1 MKLDNIEKIII
12 PKIEEEGFEIEYVE
26 FVKEGDNNILRVV
39 IDNPNGNVAIDDCE
53 KISRKIEDDIDKNI
67 DKEYVLEV
75 SSAGLERQLK
85 NIKLF
90 EKYIGSEVYVKL
102 YKKLDDKK
110 EITGILKSVNDNNIV
125 IESLEK
131 EYIFNIKDIAVA
143 HTIYDFDNADVL
155 SIIGSGDQYFTAML
169 AGAKSVTV
177 FDLNVNAWHHFV
189 LKFMAIRYLSYEEF
203 WQFFITDGLD
213 NLKLY
218 LKIRDYLPSNVK
230 DFFDLVK
237 ITKLKFSNI
246 KVKSCF
252 MDSFKQKDYLRMLP
266 YLNEENY
273 YKLQE
278 LLKKRKLPNF
288 IIKDFSDISFCSSRL
303 SASKSILNGTRIT
316 NVVPT
321 PSSLSKVIVPPIFS
335 ISFLVM
341 GIPRPVPAYFVRLP
355 ESSCAKGSKI
365 RFWNAS
371 DIPIPVSRQMN
382 SIVAISV
389 RWDGSSWQ
397 LI

>member
-102 YKKLDDKK
+102 YKKFDDKK

-143 HTIYDFDNADVL
+143 HTIYDFDNAFKNKD
-155 SIIGSGDQYFTAML
+155 
-169 AGAKSVTV
+169 
-177 FDLNVNAWHHFV
+177 NVN
-189 LKFMAIRYLSYEEF
+189 I
-203 WQFFITDGLD
+203 
-213 NLKLY
+213 N
-218 LKIRDYLPSNVK
+218 
-230 DFFDLVK
+230 
-237 ITKLKFSNI
+237 KLKKF
-246 KVKSCF
+246 
-252 MDSFKQKDYLRMLP
+252 
-266 YLNEENY
+266 
-273 YKLQE
+273 
-278 LLKKRKLPNF
+278 
-288 IIKDFSDISFCSSRL
+288 
-303 SASKSILNGTRIT
+303 
-316 NVVPT
+316 
-321 PSSLSKVIVPPIFS
+321 
-335 ISFLVM
+335 
-341 GIPRPVPAYFVRLP
+341 
-355 ESSCAKGSKI
+355 
-365 RFWNAS
+365 
-371 DIPIPVSRQMN
+371 
-382 SIVAISV
+382 
-389 RWDGSSWQ
+389 
-397 LI
+397 

>member
-125 IESLEK
+125 IGSLEK

-143 HTIYDFDNADVL
+143 HTIYDFDNAFKNKD
-155 SIIGSGDQYFTAML
+155 
-169 AGAKSVTV
+169 
-177 FDLNVNAWHHFV
+177 NVN
-189 LKFMAIRYLSYEEF
+189 I
-203 WQFFITDGLD
+203 
-213 NLKLY
+213 N
-218 LKIRDYLPSNVK
+218 
-230 DFFDLVK
+230 
-237 ITKLKFSNI
+237 KLKKF
-246 KVKSCF
+246 
-252 MDSFKQKDYLRMLP
+252 
-266 YLNEENY
+266 
-273 YKLQE
+273 
-278 LLKKRKLPNF
+278 
-288 IIKDFSDISFCSSRL
+288 
-303 SASKSILNGTRIT
+303 
-316 NVVPT
+316 
-321 PSSLSKVIVPPIFS
+321 
-335 ISFLVM
+335 
-341 GIPRPVPAYFVRLP
+341 
-355 ESSCAKGSKI
+355 
-365 RFWNAS
+365 
-371 DIPIPVSRQMN
+371 
-382 SIVAISV
+382 
-389 RWDGSSWQ
+389 
-397 LI
+397 

>member
-125 IESLEK
+125 IESLGK

-143 HTIYDFDNADVL
+143 HTIYDFDNAFKNKD
-155 SIIGSGDQYFTAML
+155 
-169 AGAKSVTV
+169 
-177 FDLNVNAWHHFV
+177 NVN
-189 LKFMAIRYLSYEEF
+189 I
-203 WQFFITDGLD
+203 
-213 NLKLY
+213 N
-218 LKIRDYLPSNVK
+218 
-230 DFFDLVK
+230 
-237 ITKLKFSNI
+237 KLKKF
-246 KVKSCF
+246 
-252 MDSFKQKDYLRMLP
+252 
-266 YLNEENY
+266 
-273 YKLQE
+273 
-278 LLKKRKLPNF
+278 
-288 IIKDFSDISFCSSRL
+288 
-303 SASKSILNGTRIT
+303 
-316 NVVPT
+316 
-321 PSSLSKVIVPPIFS
+321 
-335 ISFLVM
+335 
-341 GIPRPVPAYFVRLP
+341 
-355 ESSCAKGSKI
+355 
-365 RFWNAS
+365 
-371 DIPIPVSRQMN
+371 
-382 SIVAISV
+382 
-389 RWDGSSWQ
+389 
-397 LI
+397 

>member
-143 HTIYDFDNADVL
+143 HTIYDFDNAFKNKD
-155 SIIGSGDQYFTAML
+155 
-169 AGAKSVTV
+169 
-177 FDLNVNAWHHFV
+177 
-189 LKFMAIRYLSYEEF
+189 
-203 WQFFITDGLD
+203 
-213 NLKLY
+213 
-218 LKIRDYLPSNVK
+218 NVK
-230 DFFDLVK
+230 
-237 ITKLKFSNI
+237 INKLKKF
-246 KVKSCF
+246 
-252 MDSFKQKDYLRMLP
+252 
-266 YLNEENY
+266 
-273 YKLQE
+273 
-278 LLKKRKLPNF
+278 
-288 IIKDFSDISFCSSRL
+288 
-303 SASKSILNGTRIT
+303 
-316 NVVPT
+316 
-321 PSSLSKVIVPPIFS
+321 
-335 ISFLVM
+335 
-341 GIPRPVPAYFVRLP
+341 
-355 ESSCAKGSKI
+355 
-365 RFWNAS
+365 
-371 DIPIPVSRQMN
+371 
-382 SIVAISV
+382 
-389 RWDGSSWQ
+389 
-397 LI
+397 

>member
-53 KISRKIEDDIDKNI
+53 KISRKIEGDIDKNI

-143 HTIYDFDNADVL
+143 HTIYDFDNAFKNKD
-155 SIIGSGDQYFTAML
+155 
-169 AGAKSVTV
+169 
-177 FDLNVNAWHHFV
+177 NVN
-189 LKFMAIRYLSYEEF
+189 I
-203 WQFFITDGLD
+203 
-213 NLKLY
+213 N
-218 LKIRDYLPSNVK
+218 
-230 DFFDLVK
+230 
-237 ITKLKFSNI
+237 KLKKF
-246 KVKSCF
+246 
-252 MDSFKQKDYLRMLP
+252 
-266 YLNEENY
+266 
-273 YKLQE
+273 
-278 LLKKRKLPNF
+278 
-288 IIKDFSDISFCSSRL
+288 
-303 SASKSILNGTRIT
+303 
-316 NVVPT
+316 
-321 PSSLSKVIVPPIFS
+321 
-335 ISFLVM
+335 
-341 GIPRPVPAYFVRLP
+341 
-355 ESSCAKGSKI
+355 
-365 RFWNAS
+365 
-371 DIPIPVSRQMN
+371 
-382 SIVAISV
+382 
-389 RWDGSSWQ
+389 
-397 LI
+397 

>member
-1 MKLDNIEKIII
+1 MKLGNIEKIII

-143 HTIYDFDNADVL
+143 HTIYDFDNAFKNKD
-155 SIIGSGDQYFTAML
+155 
-169 AGAKSVTV
+169 
-177 FDLNVNAWHHFV
+177 NVN
-189 LKFMAIRYLSYEEF
+189 I
-203 WQFFITDGLD
+203 
-213 NLKLY
+213 N
-218 LKIRDYLPSNVK
+218 
-230 DFFDLVK
+230 
-237 ITKLKFSNI
+237 KLKKF
-246 KVKSCF
+246 
-252 MDSFKQKDYLRMLP
+252 
-266 YLNEENY
+266 
-273 YKLQE
+273 
-278 LLKKRKLPNF
+278 
-288 IIKDFSDISFCSSRL
+288 
-303 SASKSILNGTRIT
+303 
-316 NVVPT
+316 
-321 PSSLSKVIVPPIFS
+321 
-335 ISFLVM
+335 
-341 GIPRPVPAYFVRLP
+341 
-355 ESSCAKGSKI
+355 
-365 RFWNAS
+365 
-371 DIPIPVSRQMN
+371 
-382 SIVAISV
+382 
-389 RWDGSSWQ
+389 
-397 LI
+397 

>member
-131 EYIFNIKDIAVA
+131 EYIFNIKDIEVA
-143 HTIYDFDNADVL
+143 HTIYDFDNAFKNKD
-155 SIIGSGDQYFTAML
+155 
-169 AGAKSVTV
+169 
-177 FDLNVNAWHHFV
+177 NVN
-189 LKFMAIRYLSYEEF
+189 I
-203 WQFFITDGLD
+203 
-213 NLKLY
+213 N
-218 LKIRDYLPSNVK
+218 
-230 DFFDLVK
+230 
-237 ITKLKFSNI
+237 KLKKF
-246 KVKSCF
+246 
-252 MDSFKQKDYLRMLP
+252 
-266 YLNEENY
+266 
-273 YKLQE
+273 
-278 LLKKRKLPNF
+278 
-288 IIKDFSDISFCSSRL
+288 
-303 SASKSILNGTRIT
+303 
-316 NVVPT
+316 
-321 PSSLSKVIVPPIFS
+321 
-335 ISFLVM
+335 
-341 GIPRPVPAYFVRLP
+341 
-355 ESSCAKGSKI
+355 
-365 RFWNAS
+365 
-371 DIPIPVSRQMN
+371 
-382 SIVAISV
+382 
-389 RWDGSSWQ
+389 
-397 LI
+397 

>member
-90 EKYIGSEVYVKL
+90 EKYIGCEVYVKL

-143 HTIYDFDNADVL
+143 HTIYDFDNAFKNKD
-155 SIIGSGDQYFTAML
+155 
-169 AGAKSVTV
+169 
-177 FDLNVNAWHHFV
+177 NVN
-189 LKFMAIRYLSYEEF
+189 I
-203 WQFFITDGLD
+203 
-213 NLKLY
+213 N
-218 LKIRDYLPSNVK
+218 
-230 DFFDLVK
+230 
-237 ITKLKFSNI
+237 KLKKF
-246 KVKSCF
+246 
-252 MDSFKQKDYLRMLP
+252 
-266 YLNEENY
+266 
-273 YKLQE
+273 
-278 LLKKRKLPNF
+278 
-288 IIKDFSDISFCSSRL
+288 
-303 SASKSILNGTRIT
+303 
-316 NVVPT
+316 
-321 PSSLSKVIVPPIFS
+321 
-335 ISFLVM
+335 
-341 GIPRPVPAYFVRLP
+341 
-355 ESSCAKGSKI
+355 
-365 RFWNAS
+365 
-371 DIPIPVSRQMN
+371 
-382 SIVAISV
+382 
-389 RWDGSSWQ
+389 
-397 LI
+397 

>member
-12 PKIEEEGFEIEYVE
+12 PKIEEKGFEIEYVE

-143 HTIYDFDNADVL
+143 HTIYDFDNAFKNKD
-155 SIIGSGDQYFTAML
+155 
-169 AGAKSVTV
+169 
-177 FDLNVNAWHHFV
+177 NVN
-189 LKFMAIRYLSYEEF
+189 I
-203 WQFFITDGLD
+203 
-213 NLKLY
+213 N
-218 LKIRDYLPSNVK
+218 
-230 DFFDLVK
+230 
-237 ITKLKFSNI
+237 KLKKF
-246 KVKSCF
+246 
-252 MDSFKQKDYLRMLP
+252 
-266 YLNEENY
+266 
-273 YKLQE
+273 
-278 LLKKRKLPNF
+278 
-288 IIKDFSDISFCSSRL
+288 
-303 SASKSILNGTRIT
+303 
-316 NVVPT
+316 
-321 PSSLSKVIVPPIFS
+321 
-335 ISFLVM
+335 
-341 GIPRPVPAYFVRLP
+341 
-355 ESSCAKGSKI
+355 
-365 RFWNAS
+365 
-371 DIPIPVSRQMN
+371 
-382 SIVAISV
+382 
-389 RWDGSSWQ
+389 
-397 LI
+397 

>member
-26 FVKEGDNNILRVV
+26 FVKEGNNNIFRVV

-143 HTIYDFDNADVL
+143 HTIYDFDNAFKNKD
-155 SIIGSGDQYFTAML
+155 
-169 AGAKSVTV
+169 
-177 FDLNVNAWHHFV
+177 NVN
-189 LKFMAIRYLSYEEF
+189 I
-203 WQFFITDGLD
+203 
-213 NLKLY
+213 N
-218 LKIRDYLPSNVK
+218 
-230 DFFDLVK
+230 
-237 ITKLKFSNI
+237 KLKKF
-246 KVKSCF
+246 
-252 MDSFKQKDYLRMLP
+252 
-266 YLNEENY
+266 
-273 YKLQE
+273 
-278 LLKKRKLPNF
+278 
-288 IIKDFSDISFCSSRL
+288 
-303 SASKSILNGTRIT
+303 
-316 NVVPT
+316 
-321 PSSLSKVIVPPIFS
+321 
-335 ISFLVM
+335 
-341 GIPRPVPAYFVRLP
+341 
-355 ESSCAKGSKI
+355 
-365 RFWNAS
+365 
-371 DIPIPVSRQMN
+371 
-382 SIVAISV
+382 
-389 RWDGSSWQ
+389 
-397 LI
+397 